1 MKYIRRIICSLV
13 HRLLWLFSKPVKAS
27 FWYQKLFVDFDHRI
41 YPDNVWYRENEE
53 RNFYVVNLGSSSAKW
68 AFDWSSAGVKGM
80 NWANQPQ
87 TLIDDFRLL
96 KNFHSILR
104 KSGTVII
111 TIMPF
116 TGLNKQTGV
125 MDTLKYLPTLYW
137 DIVQDMSHIEQARRL
152 QAYPILMGK
161 PAIKAGLRHIL
172 GKEVKPIDWRT
183 AIDHNPMPDAE
194 LEKDAEK
201 WMDGWAKQ
209 FGIEDFEAP
218 LTEENKK
225 GREVRVGVMREL
237 VDFIVERGYRPVWV
251 LPPVTRHLSKFF
263 TPKFLE
269 FYIDSFL
276 LEVGR
281 DVRLLDYTNDA
292 ELQNEGLYFNSFFL
306 NAKGRCIFTKRV
318 SQDLQLI

>member
-1 MKYIRRIICSLV
+1 
-13 HRLLWLFSKPVKAS
+13 
-27 FWYQKLFVDFDHRI
+27 
-41 YPDNVWYRENEE
+41 
-53 RNFYVVNLGSSSAKW
+53 
-68 AFDWSSAGVKGM
+68 
-80 NWANQPQ
+80 
-87 TLIDDFRLL
+87 
-96 KNFHSILR
+96 
-104 KSGTVII
+104 
-111 TIMPF
+111 
-116 TGLNKQTGV
+116 
-125 MDTLKYLPTLYW
+125 
-137 DIVQDMSHIEQARRL
+137 
-152 QAYPILMGK
+152 MGK

-172 GKEVKPIDWRT
+172 GKEVKQIDWRT
-183 AIDHNPMPDAE
+183 TIDHNPMPDAE

-225 GREVRVGVMREL
+225 GREVRVGVMRAL

-263 TPKFLE
+263 TPKFRE
-269 FYIDSFL
+269 VYIDSFL

-292 ELQNEGLYFNSFFL
+292 ELQNDSLYFNSFFL
-306 NAKGRCIFTKRV
+306 NARGRRIFTKRV